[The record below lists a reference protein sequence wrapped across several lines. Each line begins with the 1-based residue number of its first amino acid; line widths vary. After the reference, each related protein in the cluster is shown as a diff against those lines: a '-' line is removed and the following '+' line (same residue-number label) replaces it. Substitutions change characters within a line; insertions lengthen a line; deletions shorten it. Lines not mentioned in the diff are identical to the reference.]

1 MTSADPPANFGSSGL
16 DTVSVA
22 AGERW
27 GRIYQS
33 RFPDPLGYGKSG
45 SRFSDP
51 RRRIAKNR
59 FGVLYLGRTLK
70 VCFVEAVLRDD
81 RDAVIGDL
89 VMDEVELT
97 GRRYAEIEM
106 AQPLT
111 LVDLRNDAR
120 LRQGVP
126 SDVGGGKAHGLARRW
141 SVAFHD
147 HPAKVDG
154 LLYPSRLNG
163 VKNIALYERALPK
176 LRAQTVYALDAA
188 PGIGPVLDTYKIALA

>member
-1 MTSADPPANFGSSGL
+1 MSSLDPPANFGSSDL

-27 GRIYQS
+27 GRIYQG
-33 RFPDPLGYGKSG
+33 RFSDPLGYGKSG

-51 RRRIAKNR
+51 RRRIAENR

-81 RDAVIGDL
+81 RDAVVGDL
-89 VMDEVELT
+89 VMDELELT
-97 GRRYAEIEM
+97 ARRYAEIEI

-111 LVDLRNDAR
+111 LLDLRNDAR

-126 SDVGGGKAHGLARRW
+126 SDVVGGKAHSLARRW
-141 SVAFHD
+141 SGAFQG
-147 HPAKVDG
+147 HPARIDG

-163 VKNIALYERALPK
+163 VENIALYERAVSK
-176 LRAQTVYALDAA
+176 LKAQTVYALDAA
-188 PGIGPVLDTYKIALA
+188 PGIAAVLDTYKVALA

>member
-1 MTSADPPANFGSSGL
+1 MTSPDPPADFASSAL
-16 DTVSVA
+16 DTVSLA

-51 RRRIAKNR
+51 RRRVEKNR
-59 FGVLYLGRTLK
+59 FGVLYLGRTIK
-70 VCFVEAVLRDD
+70 VCFVEAVLRDE
-81 RDAVIGDL
+81 RDAVIGEL
-89 VMDEVELT
+89 VLEDVELT
-97 GRRYAEIEM
+97 GRHYAEIEI
-106 AQPLT
+106 ARPLT
-111 LVDLRNDAR
+111 LLDLRDDAR

-126 SDVGGGKAHGLARRW
+126 SDVVGGKAHGLARRW

-147 HPAKVDG
+147 HPAKIDG

-163 VKNIALYERALPK
+163 VENIALYHRAVPK
-176 LRAQTVYALDAA
+176 LTAKAIYRLDAA
-188 PGIGPVLDTYKIALA
+188 PGLAPVLDTYKIALP

>member
-1 MTSADPPANFGSSGL
+1 MSSLDPAANFGSSDL

-27 GRIYQS
+27 GRIYQG
-33 RFPDPLGYGKSG
+33 RFSDPLGYGKSG

-51 RRRIAKNR
+51 RRRIAENR

-70 VCFVEAVLRDD
+70 VCFVEAVLRDE
-81 RDAVIGDL
+81 RDAVVGDL
-89 VMDEVELT
+89 VMDELELT
-97 GRRYAEIEM
+97 ARRYAEIEI

-111 LVDLRNDAR
+111 LLDLRNDAR

-126 SDVGGGKAHGLARRW
+126 SDVVGGKAHSLARRW
-141 SVAFHD
+141 SGAFHG
-147 HPAKVDG
+147 HPTRIDG

-163 VKNIALYERALPK
+163 VENIALYERAVSK
-176 LRAQTVYALDAA
+176 LKAQTVYALDAA
-188 PGIGPVLDTYKIALA
+188 PGIAAVLDTYKVALA

>member
-1 MTSADPPANFGSSGL
+1 MTSPNPPADFGSSDP
-16 DTVSVA
+16 DTVCLAV
-22 AGERW
+22 GERW
-27 GRIYQS
+27 GRIHHS

-59 FGVLYLGRTLK
+59 FGILYLGRTLK

-81 RDAVIGDL
+81 RDATIGDMVL
-89 VMDEVELT
+89 DEVELT
-97 GRRYAEIEM
+97 SRRYAEVEIT
-106 AQPLT
+106 QTLT
-111 LVDLRNDAR
+111 LLDLRNDAR

-126 SDVGGGKAHGLARRW
+126 SDVVGGKAHGLARHW

-163 VKNIALYERALPK
+163 VENIALYDRAVHK
-176 LRAQTVYALDAA
+176 LTAKAVYGLDAA
-188 PGIGPVLDTYKIALA
+188 PGLAPVLDTYKIALA

>member
-1 MTSADPPANFGSSGL
+1 MSL
-16 DTVSVA
+16 A
-22 AGERW
+22 AGQGW
-27 GRIYQS
+27 GRIYQN
-33 RFPDPLGYGKSG
+33 RFTDPLGYGKTA

-59 FGVLYLGRTLK
+59 FGVLYLGQTLK

-89 VMDEVELT
+89 VLDEVTLT
-97 GRRYAEIEM
+97 SRRYAEIEITE
-106 AQPLT
+106 PLT
-111 LVDLRNDAR
+111 LLDLRDDAR

-126 SDVGGGKAHGLARRW
+126 SDVVGGKDHGLARRW

-163 VKNIALYERALPK
+163 VENIALYDRAVHK
-176 LRAQTVYALDAA
+176 LTAKAIYALDAA
-188 PGIGPVLDTYKIALA
+188 PGLAPVLDTYKIALA